1 MLEQSP
7 DVAAVNDQQPGPP
20 PGDVAPRSRKAK
32 RSRSAR
38 LGIGGW
44 LALIWL
50 AIVVVG
56 SFLIPLFVHS
66 PQDPAVLADVGIFKI
81 AAHPLGGDLVGNDM
95 LLQLAKGA
103 RSSLI
108 VSLGAVTFG
117 VVIGG
122 SLGLVAGYYRGRAD
136 TVLTSVFNILLAVP
150 QFVLAVALVS
160 FLANDT
166 IHRDGLPAPVGS
178 GRRLAVLVLALGI
191 VSVPILARITRANS
205 LQWSQREFVM
215 AARAQ
220 GSNDLRV
227 MIREVLPNVLP
238 AMFSI
243 ALLGIAV
250 AMVAEGG
257 LSILG
262 VGVHVPSVSW
272 GSLIAGARSNL
283 QDYPHVVFEPIV
295 CLFLTVL
302 SLNYLGDV
310 VRARFDVR
318 ESAL

>member
-1 MLEQSP
+1 MHVQPSELPLMASIGLTPPASDDALEK
-7 DVAAVNDQQPGPP
+7 V
-20 PGDVAPRSRKAK
+20 R

-38 LGIGGW
+38 FGVGGW
-44 LALIWL
+44 LAMVWL

-56 SFLIPLFVHS
+56 AIFIPIFRHS
-66 PQDPAVLADVGIFKI
+66 PQDPIELYHVGAFKTL
-81 AAHPLGGDLVGNDM
+81 AHPLGGDLAGNDM
-95 LLQLAKGA
+95 LVQLAKGA
-103 RSSLI
+103 RSSLL
-108 VSLGAVTFG
+108 VALGAVTLG
-117 VVIGG
+117 LLIGG
-122 SLGLVAGYYRGRAD
+122 SLGLVAGYFRRLTD
-136 TVLTSVFNILLAVP
+136 TILTSIFNVLLAVP

-160 FLANDT
+160 VLANDT
-166 IHRDGLPAPVGS
+166 FDKNNVPVPVSS
-178 GRRLAVLVLALGI
+178 GRRLIVLMIALGI
-191 VSVPILARITRANS
+191 VSVPILARIARANS

-220 GSNDLRV
+220 GANHVRV

-243 ALLGIAV
+243 ALLGVAV

-262 VGVHVPSVSW
+262 VGVHLPSVSW
-272 GSLIAGARSNL
+272 GSLIAGARANL
-283 QDYPHVVFEPIV
+283 QDQPHIVFEPIV

-302 SLNYLGDV
+302 SLNYLGDI

-318 ESAL
+318 ESVL

>member
-7 DVAAVNDQQPGPP
+7 DLALASTPPTDPPVTTAGPGAA
-20 PGDVAPRSRKAK
+20 KFK
-32 RSRSAR
+32 RARAAR

-44 LALIWL
+44 LAIVWL
-50 AIVVVG
+50 AIVLVG
-56 SFLIPLFVHS
+56 SLVIPMFVHS
-66 PQDPAVLADVGIFKI
+66 PQDPTVLADVGIFKI
-81 AAHPLGGDLVGNDM
+81 GAHPLGGDLVGNDM

-108 VSLGAVTFG
+108 VALGAVAFG
-117 VVIGG
+117 VIIGG
-122 SLGLVAGYYRGRAD
+122 ALGLVAGYYRGRAD

-166 IHRDGLPAPVGS
+166 IHKNGLPAPVGS

-191 VSVPILARITRANS
+191 VAVPILARITRANA

-227 MIREVLPNVLP
+227 MVREVLPNVLP

-243 ALLGIAV
+243 ALLSIAV

-262 VGVHVPSVSW
+262 VGVHVPAVSW
-272 GSLIAGARSNL
+272 GSLIAGGRSNL
-283 QDYPHVVFEPIV
+283 QDYPHIVFEPIV